1 MTALE
6 DALVKCDTTR
16 VMMKLMKMTFYGTII
31 MKNEILEGFF
41 LYELMD
47 STYANA
53 LFLTSSIS
61 FSVPWSFSY
70 ANHFLKK
77 NFIFLEECFM
87 LVTRWN
93 NRL

>member
-6 DALVKCDTTR
+6 DEMVKCDTTR

-31 MKNEILEGFF
+31 MKNEIRVVF

-61 FSVPWSFSY
+61 FSVP
-70 ANHFLKK
+70 
-77 NFIFLEECFM
+77 
-87 LVTRWN
+87 
-93 NRL
+93 

>member
-6 DALVKCDTTR
+6 DEMVKCDTTR

-31 MKNEILEGFF
+31 MKNEILVVF

-61 FSVPWSFSY
+61 LSVPWSFS
-70 ANHFLKK
+70 
-77 NFIFLEECFM
+77 
-87 LVTRWN
+87 
-93 NRL
+93 

>member
-1 MTALE
+1 
-6 DALVKCDTTR
+6 

-31 MKNEILEGFF
+31 MKNEILVVF

-61 FSVPWSFSY
+61 LSVPWSFS
-70 ANHFLKK
+70 
-77 NFIFLEECFM
+77 
-87 LVTRWN
+87 
-93 NRL
+93 

>member
-6 DALVKCDTTR
+6 DEMEKCDTTR

-31 MKNEILEGFF
+31 MKNEILVVF

-61 FSVPWSFSY
+61 FSVPWSFS
-70 ANHFLKK
+70 
-77 NFIFLEECFM
+77 
-87 LVTRWN
+87 
-93 NRL
+93 

>member
-6 DALVKCDTTR
+6 DGMVKCDATR

-31 MKNEILEGFF
+31 MKNEIRVVF

-61 FSVPWSFSY
+61 FSVP
-70 ANHFLKK
+70 
-77 NFIFLEECFM
+77 
-87 LVTRWN
+87 
-93 NRL
+93 